1 MAENETSDA
10 EARAKVHA
18 LIKDIQFAM
27 MGSIA
32 PEGFIHARPMVA
44 QHKEGDSDFWFFTDR
59 HSEKIPEIRA
69 DPRVMLSYAEPSS
82 QTYVSVSG
90 TASLVDDRRKIEE
103 LWSEPLRTWFPKG
116 SDDPEIILI
125 RVEAERAQ
133 YWDSPSSTVVHAY
146 GYVKAALTGE
156 RPDPGDEA
164 KVRL

>member
-1 MAENETSDA
+1 MAENQRSEA

-44 QHKEGDSDFWFFTDR
+44 QHKEGDKDFWFFTDR

-69 DPRVMLSYAEPSS
+69 DSRVLLSYAEPSS

-90 TASLVDDRRKIEE
+90 TASIIDDRRKIEE

-125 RVEAERAQ
+125 RVRAERAQ
-133 YWDSPSSTVVHAY
+133 YWDSPSSTLVHAY